1 MQLLALILTYLLDE
15 MGNRIDDLE
24 RNIADLI
31 NQADNEPK
39 QIR

>member
-1 MQLLALILTYLLDE
+1 

-31 NQADNEPK
+31 NQAGNDDTNNQQYP
-39 QIR
+39 RS